1 MYSATPKS
9 FVSISSARSFDWGRE
24 REGPRAKSRRVGPA
38 AEHSSAPY
46 RPRSKQALRKCLFLP
61 MSRIASDLPC
71 FGSSRRAQL
80 GAVPTAFEAG
90 ALKMPV
96 LTHAYPCRGSH
107 RIFPA
112 LDPVAELSLAR
123 FRPRS
128 KLTLRKRLPAPIHG
142 SFRLGGPNRRYP
154 SWPLAMC
161 PPHRRGNEKWTL
173 KLQRINAVAGGKC
186 CSRRG
191 YCHRGRNL
199 RGRIPPIQTR

>member
-1 MYSATPKS
+1 
-9 FVSISSARSFDWGRE
+9 
-24 REGPRAKSRRVGPA
+24 
-38 AEHSSAPY
+38 
-46 RPRSKQALRKCLFLP
+46 
-61 MSRIASDLPC
+61 
-71 FGSSRRAQL
+71 
-80 GAVPTAFEAG
+80 
-90 ALKMPV
+90 MPV

-112 LDPVAELSLAR
+112 LDPVAELSSARFRPRSKQALRKCLSLPMLTHVEDRIGSSLLWILSPSTAWRGSGRVRSRRFENACSYPCRGSHRIFPALDPVAEHSLAP

-199 RGRIPPIQTR
+199 RGRIPPIRTR